1 MSKGTTVEA
10 LRAQCRNEDVH
21 TDWVT
26 RLALRMFDASARR
39 LGWGARERRL
49 LEAAGR
55 LHDIGYAEGGMGHAQ
70 RAVERVLATPLAGF
84 TAAERRTIAGIIQL
98 HGARLD
104 DVLAGRLGAGLP
116 ADRRTR
122 RLGAILRVADG
133 LDYGHIQNTDIRQAR
148 WGREGLVLRIRS
160 VGYAGNIGKAD
171 AKAGLWRQVMPGGI
185 RLVVDEPDDDEDD
198 DGVVRWRGKLSA
210 AEAARRLLFMQYRAI
225 QKQAADALVLDTSD
239 PLHDLRVTVRRA
251 RALLRWFQPELP
263 GGAADLIARLGRL
276 CTELGPDRDEDV
288 WLTRLGRPPLAEELV
303 GSKGWDAY
311 MNRQR
316 RRVARARRHL
326 RGVVAAPGFREL
338 MQALAQFLRVE
349 LPTHAKTRR
358 GADAGAYLRRR
369 LRRAM
374 KALRAEDLGDGR
386 DMEAMHEARRRCRA
400 ARYGAEFAMPVVGH
414 AAVALAMRLK
424 RAADALG
431 EVHDLDV
438 ALVRVRAERMAPPG
452 LLPLL
457 RRQRRDGRDAALR
470 AWARLRRKRTRRLAR
485 RALG

>member
-1 MSKGTTVEA
+1 MSKGTTIEV
-10 LRAQCRNEDVH
+10 LCAQCRNEDVH
-21 TDWVT
+21 TEWVT
-26 RLALRMFDASARR
+26 RLALRMFDASAAR

-55 LHDIGYAEGGMGHAQ
+55 LHDIGYAEGGMGHAP
-70 RAVERVLATPLAGF
+70 RAVARVLETPLAGF
-84 TAAERRTIAGIIQL
+84 TTAERRAIAGIMQL

-104 DVLAGRLGAGLP
+104 EVLAGRVGAGLP
-116 ADRRTR
+116 SDRRTR

-148 WGREGLVLRIRS
+148 WGREGLVVRLRS
-160 VGYAGNIGKAD
+160 PVYAGNVLKAE
-171 AKAGLWRQVMPGGI
+171 AKAELWRHVMPGGI
-185 RLVVDEPDDDEDD
+185 RFVVDDA
-198 DGVVRWRGKLSA
+198 DGDGAVRWGGKLTA
-210 AEAARRLLFMQYRAI
+210 IEAARRLLFMQYRAI

-239 PLHDLRVTVRRA
+239 PLHDLRVTARRA

-263 GGAADLIARLGRL
+263 AGAADLIARLGWL

-288 WLTRLGRPPLAEELV
+288 WLTRLGRPPIAEPLG
-303 GSKGWDAY
+303 GSRGWGAY
-311 MNRQR
+311 VSRQR
-316 RRVARARRHL
+316 RRVAQARRHL
-326 RGVVAAPGFREL
+326 RTVVKAPRFREL
-338 MQALAQFLRVE
+338 TTGLAHFLRVE
-349 LPTHAKTRR
+349 LPAHAKLRR
-358 GADAGAYLRRR
+358 GAEARAYLRRR

-374 KALRAEDLGDGR
+374 KALREEELGDGR
-386 DMEAMHEARRRCRA
+386 DVEALHEARRRCRS
-400 ARYGAEFAMPVVGH
+400 ARYGAEFAMPVLGE
-414 AAVALAMRLK
+414 AAVALSQRLK

-431 EVHDLDV
+431 DVHDLDV
-438 ALVRVRAERMAPPG
+438 ALVRVRGERMAPPG